1 MEAFESI
8 LCPPGPA
15 LEPAVA
21 EPACFGDLNLD
32 QVVGALTEGRE
43 QFDLAPFFH
52 TPLRDVEAVSWRH
65 HVVRDLEDGDV
76 LETVRELCA
85 ALERVRRRLALVQK
99 LRHPIQRQRLLLSA
113 AQAWCGAV
121 GELDDSLG
129 ELELRSPAL
138 TALRQHVASYRASA
152 AFRALERETAEVE
165 AGLDAVRYAVQISGN
180 RVRVSMLEEAPD
192 VSEEVRNTFERFR
205 REAVRRR
212 LVEFRDHLEANHI
225 EAQILNRVAQLVP
238 EPFEALSS
246 WCGRHEEF
254 RDELIV
260 RFDREVQFYLAYLE
274 HIEPLKRRGLQFSL
288 PRVSAR
294 SKEEHASQTFDL
306 ALAGKIA
313 GSGETVVVNDFQ
325 LAGEERILVVSGP
338 NNGGK
343 TTFARAF
350 GQLHHLAALG
360 LPVPGTDVRV
370 LLPDRIHT
378 HFEREEDLRTLRG
391 KFEDELHRIHEIFQV
406 ATGDS
411 VLIMNESFGSTTLKD
426 ALLVGAE
433 VVRQISELG
442 AVCVF
447 VTFVDELASLNQHTV
462 SMMSTV
468 DPDEPARRTFQIV
481 RKPADGLAYAAAVAR
496 KHGLTYE
503 ALRERVAR

>member
-1 MEAFESI
+1 MQALQSI
-8 LCPPGPA
+8 LSPPGSG
-15 LEPAVA
+15 LEPAA
-21 EPACFGDLNLD
+21 QEPACFRDLHLD
-32 QVVGALTEGRE
+32 QVVAALVDGRE

-52 TPLRDVEAVSWRH
+52 TPLHDVEAVSWRH
-65 HVVRDLEDGDV
+65 HVVRDLEDSAV
-76 LETVRELCA
+76 LQTVRELCA
-85 ALERVRRRLALVQK
+85 GLERVRRRLALMDK
-99 LRHPIQRQRLLLSA
+99 LRHQIQRQRWMLSA
-113 AQAWCGAV
+113 AQAWCAAV
-121 GELDDSLG
+121 AAFDDGLG
-129 ELELRSPAL
+129 GLELRSPAL
-138 TALRQHVASYRASA
+138 IALRHHVAAYRASD

-165 AGLDAVRYAVQISGN
+165 AVLEAVRYAVQISGN
-180 RVRVSMLEEAPD
+180 RVRVALSEEEPD
-192 VSEEVRNTFERFR
+192 VSEEVRETFERFR
-205 REAVRRR
+205 REVVKGR

-225 EAQILNRVAQLVP
+225 EAQILNRVAQLAP
-238 EPFEALSS
+238 EPFAALSS
-246 WCGRHEEF
+246 WCERHEQF

-274 HIEPLKRRGLQFSL
+274 YIEPLKRRGLQFSL

-313 GSGETVVVNDFQ
+313 GGGETVVVNDFH
-325 LAGEERILVVSGP
+325 LAGAERILVVSGP

-360 LPVPGTDVRV
+360 LPVPGTDARL
-370 LLPDRIHT
+370 LLPDAIHT

-391 KFEDELHRIHEIFQV
+391 KFEDELYRIHEIFQI

-411 VLIMNESFGSTTLKD
+411 VLIMNESFGSTTLND
-426 ALLVGAE
+426 ALLVGTE
-433 VVRQISELG
+433 VIRQISDLG

-447 VTFVDELASLNQHTV
+447 VTFVDELASLNEHTV

-468 DPDEPARRTFQIV
+468 DPDDPAKRTFQIV